1 MSEKIVSSNRRI
13 IQVTNIGVAGNVF
26 LSVLKIIVG
35 YTAGSMALVADGFH
49 SVSDLATDL
58 AVILGVYFGSKAPD
72 PEHPYG
78 HGRLETFSTAFVA
91 VVLVFVGGVT
101 IRNAAIE
108 VATIPYSEHKPIA
121 MAVLWTAAA
130 SVVIKEAMFR
140 LNRGVAKKYH
150 SSALYANAWHHRSD
164 AISSVA
170 VIIGFVAVKMGYSYG
185 DQVAAIAVGL
195 LIIIAGVRIIGGC
208 LQEFSEKSVDGMTV
222 EKIRH
227 IIEEHEDV
235 RSYHR
240 LRTRTLGREVFM
252 DLHILVDPELSIT
265 EAHKISSSLEGSIDK
280 HMQRPVNV
288 MVHVEPYLPEMLE
301 EKD

>member
-1 MSEKIVSSNRRI
+1 MSEKIENSNRRI
-13 IQVTNIGVAGNVF
+13 IQVTKIGVAGNVF

-49 SVSDLATDL
+49 SVSDLATDM
-58 AVILGVYFGSKAPD
+58 AVILGVYFGSKSPD

-91 VVLVFVGGVT
+91 LVLVFVGGAT
-101 IRNAAIE
+101 IRNAAIDI
-108 VATIPYSEHKPIA
+108 ASIPYTEQKPYG
-121 MAVLWTAAA
+121 MAVLWAAAA
-130 SVVIKEAMFR
+130 SVVIKEAMFW
-140 LNRGVAKKYH
+140 LNRNVAKKYH
-150 SSALYANAWHHRSD
+150 SAALFANAWHHRSD

-170 VIIGFVAVKMGYSYG
+170 VIIGFVAVKMGYNYG

-208 LQEFSEKSVDGMTV
+208 LHEFAEQSVDGMTV

-227 IIEEHEDV
+227 IIDGHEDV

-265 EAHKISSSLEGSIDK
+265 EAHKISSSLEESIDK
-280 HMQRPVNV
+280 QMQRPVNIV
-288 MVHVEPYLPEMLE
+288 VHVEPDLPEMLKE
-301 EKD
+301 ND